1 MSRRS
6 PECHSWL
13 EVNLGSVRHNVR
25 AVKALLGPGR
35 WLWAVVKANAYGHGA
50 VPVAKAAAAAGA
62 DGLAVASLE
71 EAAELR
77 GAGIGAPIL
86 LLSPGDARMAGRAV
100 RLGLTQTVCVEE
112 TIRALSGAAQQ
123 VDRQVGVHLKLDT
136 GMGRLGVDP
145 SEAVRFALVIAESPG
160 VRLEGIFSH
169 LATAEADDEAY
180 ARLQF
185 VRYEAAVRGVRE
197 AGIEPGMRHIA
208 NSAATVRFPEMRLDG
223 IRTGLLIYGI
233 PPEAGGQGPLELQP
247 ALTWKT
253 RVAFARTVPAGS
265 SISYGRTYHT
275 RQTAVIAT
283 LPIGY
288 ADGYPRRASNR
299 GQVFLRG
306 RRCPI
311 VGTVCMDY
319 MMIDTTPAG
328 GVSLGDE
335 VVLLGEQG
343 SERITAHDLAV
354 SAETCVH
361 EVSTVIGR
369 RVGRTYI
376 DCDSP

>member
-1 MSRRS
+1 
-6 PECHSWL
+6 
-13 EVNLGSVRHNVR
+13 
-25 AVKALLGPGR
+25 
-35 WLWAVVKANAYGHGA
+35 
-50 VPVAKAAAAAGA
+50 
-62 DGLAVASLE
+62 
-71 EAAELR
+71 
-77 GAGIGAPIL
+77 
-86 LLSPGDARMAGRAV
+86 MAGRAV

-112 TIRALSGAAQQ
+112 TIRALSRAAQQ

>member
-62 DGLAVASLE
+62 DGLAVASLK

-86 LLSPGDARMAGRAV
+86 LLYPGDARMAGRAV

-112 TIRALSGAAQQ
+112 TIRALSRAAQQ

-369 RVGRTYI
+369 RVARTYI